1 MKPFTTLAVL
11 VLALFAVVHLFR
23 LIRGV
28 EVIVGGHTMPV
39 WASAVAAIVAAA
51 LALMVW
57 RESRRP

>member
-11 VLALFAVVHLFR
+11 VLALFAVIHLLR

-28 EVIVGGHTMPV
+28 EIVIGGHTAPL
-39 WASAVAAIVAAA
+39 WASAVAALVAGA

-57 RESRRP
+57 RESRRG

>member
-11 VLALFAVVHLFR
+11 ILALFAIVHLLR
-23 LIRGV
+23 LIRGI
-28 EVIVGGHTMPV
+28 EVVVGGHTMPL
-39 WASAVAAIVAAA
+39 WASAVAAIVAGA